1 MRTKSFVIFLI
12 FVVATSVFLILVG
25 NQRPSIQ
32 TIVTETHKQLN
43 NLKNF
48 KENLEN
54 AEEKRF
60 LADDKYL
67 TLLGFTESPRLYPA
81 AVWKNTSLP
90 IIVTYVLD
98 GDEQQGIG
106 FARNIAHF
114 LPNHTTLIYN
124 LGLGQYELQ
133 MLQSHCNSSR
143 CSVINF
149 ELSFFPSHVEEER
162 LHAFRPLIIQD
173 ALNKAGAALFLESDH
188 RLVTGHLEPLIHQA
202 LGGSG
207 VVSWATHY
215 ATSSLTHPKM
225 FDYFHTSAE
234 SFLFLP
240 MVESTMLLFYN
251 LPGVHNG
258 LMLPWVQCALTQD
271 CVLPVGA
278 QSGGCRFNKKPQYRY
293 SGCHWYDGSALNIV
307 LGLKFG
313 FDEGRYTYRGHEKF
327 FRKVGPDV
335 VAAEMAGL
343 DGNATESTVMTR
355 DGI

>member
-67 TLLGFTESPRLYPA
+67 TMLGFTESPRLYPA

-133 MLQSHCNSSR
+133 MRRGFMHF
-143 CSVINF
+143 V
-149 ELSFFPSHVEEER
+149 
-162 LHAFRPLIIQD
+162 
-173 ALNKAGAALFLESDH
+173 
-188 RLVTGHLEPLIHQA
+188 HL
-202 LGGSG
+202 
-207 VVSWATHY
+207 
-215 ATSSLTHPKM
+215 
-225 FDYFHTSAE
+225 
-234 SFLFLP
+234 
-240 MVESTMLLFYN
+240 
-251 LPGVHNG
+251 
-258 LMLPWVQCALTQD
+258 
-271 CVLPVGA
+271 
-278 QSGGCRFNKKPQYRY
+278 
-293 SGCHWYDGSALNIV
+293 
-307 LGLKFG
+307 
-313 FDEGRYTYRGHEKF
+313 
-327 FRKVGPDV
+327 
-335 VAAEMAGL
+335 
-343 DGNATESTVMTR
+343 
-355 DGI
+355 

>member
-1 MRTKSFVIFLI
+1 MRTKSFVLFLI
-12 FVVATSVFLILVG
+12 CVVATSIFLILVG

-67 TLLGFTESPRLYPA
+67 TMLGFTDSPRLYPA
-81 AVWKNTSLP
+81 AIWKNTSLP

-98 GDEQQGIG
+98 GHEQQGIG
-106 FARNIAHF
+106 FSRNVAHF

-124 LGLGQYELQ
+124 LGLGQYGLQ
-133 MLQSHCNSSR
+133 MLQGHCNSSR
-143 CSVINF
+143 CSVVNF
-149 ELSFFPSHVEEER
+149 ELNFFPSHVEEER
-162 LHAFRPLIIQD
+162 LHAFRPLVIQD
-173 ALNKAGAALFLESDH
+173 ALNKAGAVLFLESDQ
-188 RLVTGHLEPLIHQA
+188 RLITGHLEPLIQQA
-202 LGGSG
+202 LRGAG

-225 FDYFHTSAE
+225 FDYFHTNAD

-240 MVESTMLLFYN
+240 MVEATRLLFYN

-258 LMLPWVQCALTQD
+258 LILPWVQCALTQD
-271 CVLPVGA
+271 CVLPIGA

-293 SGCHWYDGSALNIV
+293 SGCHRYDGSALNIA

-313 FDEGRYTYRGHEKF
+313 FDEGQYTYKGREKF

-343 DGNATESTVMTR
+343 DGNATEPTIMTR